1 MAVPFNVVAYA
12 IAGAIVPAALFTS
25 TPDGITQCCIQPK
38 TSCLHGI
45 APCACYMMNTTTLKL
60 SFVEEYATKCPALKN
75 IDANGHASYKEK
87 CVDATTTVDQGTFVL
102 WGFISAFFVLTAYT
116 AMLPATKSEINATQQ
131 PLFLIPSIKEAF
143 KIKSFVWLT
152 WINFFNAAAGQIV
165 NSFIGFFLL
174 YNVGVDYQD
183 IGSTVATVGAV
194 GLIVT
199 ALSNPCW
206 HFLIAKRDKASV
218 MPLFD
223 VRHLGIATHILDGII
238 GVVCFILADAWKSSV
253 PLYVFAAACY
263 GILNSP
269 GDQIFHA
276 MIGWILDLDE
286 QKNGLRREGM
296 FYACNGAVQH
306 LSIVFS
312 FVLLAILGGLGQD
325 PRLCPQ
331 AQNTSVKSAILGF
344 FILSR
349 VCKGMCAIG
358 YFKYGIKGKKL
369 SDLLN
374 FKQTSI
380 NEAKAAS
387 REASNETVNKDGVR
401 LGNVKTHKNDD
412 VVGSHA

>member
-12 IAGAIVPAALFTS
+12 IAGAVVPGALFTS

-38 TSCLHGI
+38 TSCVQGT
-45 APCACYMMNTTTLKL
+45 APCACYVMNATSSKL
-60 SFVEEYATKCPALKN
+60 SFVIEYATKCPELKN
-75 IDANGHASYKEK
+75 IDSNGHLLFKEK
-87 CVDATTTVDQGTFVL
+87 CVNATTTLNLGKFVL

-131 PLFLIPSIKEAF
+131 PPLYLIPSIKEAF
-143 KIKSFVWLT
+143 RFKSFLWLT
-152 WINFFNAAAGQIV
+152 WINFFNQAASLIV
-165 NSFIGFFLL
+165 NNFIGFFLL
-174 YNVGVDYQD
+174 YNVGMDYQD
-183 IGSTVATVGAV
+183 VGSTMATLGAI
-194 GLIVT
+194 GLIVS

-206 HFLIAKRDKASV
+206 HSLIAKRRKASL

-223 VRHLGIATHILDGII
+223 IRHLGIATHILDGII
-238 GVVCFILADAWKSSV
+238 GAVCFVLADTWKSLV
-253 PLYVFAAACY
+253 PLYVYITACY

-276 MIGWILDLDE
+276 MVGWILDLDE

-358 YFKYGIKGKKL
+358 
-369 SDLLN
+369 
-374 FKQTSI
+374 
-380 NEAKAAS
+380 
-387 REASNETVNKDGVR
+387 
-401 LGNVKTHKNDD
+401 
-412 VVGSHA
+412 